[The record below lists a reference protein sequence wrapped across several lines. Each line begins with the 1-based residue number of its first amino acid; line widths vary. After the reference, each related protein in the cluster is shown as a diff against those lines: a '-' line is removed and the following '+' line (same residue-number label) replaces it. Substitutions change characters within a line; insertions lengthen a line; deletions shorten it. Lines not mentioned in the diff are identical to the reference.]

1 MRRFWA
7 AGAAAG
13 AMGVSAAAL
22 AAGGGS
28 APVVELPTLDIF
40 STTPLSG
47 TGVDVAKVPA
57 AVTSVNAQQITRQR
71 SSNIADS
78 LSQATPSVNVQS
90 ASGNDFQPDVYFRG
104 FDASPVNGTP
114 QGLAVY
120 QNGVRINEAFGDTVN
135 WDVIPTAAVK
145 SIEVVSN
152 NPAFGLNA
160 LGGAISMQMKD
171 GFNFSGL
178 TLDVMGGSFGRAQ
191 GSLQYGKQVGNWA
204 TYIAIEGA
212 RDGGYR
218 KFSPSEL
225 RRVYGDLGYKS
236 ENGEFHLNVG
246 GASNAFG
253 ASASAPFE
261 LLQQG
266 WSNVYT
272 HPQTSF
278 DQVAYVNATGSVTLA
293 PTWSVQ
299 GDAHVRTFHQSTTD
313 GNATNT
319 QPCDPAQGGAAGFL
333 CFNDAFTPAND
344 VGANQIPNSFAPGAT
359 LAEIDRTQTQTTSAG
374 ATLQATNTDRLWGRN
389 NQFVIGASFDYGFT
403 HYGASAQLGT
413 INPDF
418 GVSGSSFFLGPSGNP
433 VSDGPV
439 SLRTTNAYTGV
450 YVFDAFDVTDKLT
463 VSAGG
468 RFNYAR
474 IRLQDQLGGALNGGG
489 DFLRFN
495 PLIGATYKITSD
507 VSAYVGYSESNRA
520 PTPLELGCADPLH
533 PCILASFLVSDP
545 ALQQVVARTAEAG
558 LRGSHALGDDAR
570 LNWRLGV
577 YRTNLSNDILNVA
590 DPVQQGFGYFQ
601 NVGGTRRQGF
611 EAHVD
616 YRTDRLTLAA
626 NYAYL
631 DATFLNAVTL
641 GSNSPFADSNGN
653 IQVSPGNQLPALPH
667 HRIKLSADYELTPQ
681 VKIGADVNIVGSQ
694 YFVGD
699 EANLFSKLPAY
710 WVANL
715 DASWQVTKNIQL
727 YAKAENIFDNRY
739 FSYGTFFNTAG
750 IPNFTNGG
758 NPFTDPRSLSPA
770 RPRAIYAGLRATF

>member
-1 MRRFWA
+1 MRRVWA
-7 AGAAAG
+7 ASAVGG
-13 AMGVSAAAL
+13 AMWSSAAAL
-22 AAGGGS
+22 AAGGGP

-47 TGVDVAKVPA
+47 TGIDVTKVPA
-57 AVTSVNAQQITRQR
+57 AVTSVDAQQIVRQR
-71 SSNIADS
+71 SSNVVGS

-90 ASGNDFQPDVYFRG
+90 VSGNDFQPDVFFRG

-135 WDVIPTAAVK
+135 WDVIPTAAVRG
-145 SIEVVSN
+145 IEVISN

-178 TLDVMGGSFGRAQ
+178 TLDVMGGAFGRVQ

-212 RDGGYR
+212 HDGGYR
-218 KFSPSEL
+218 KSSPSQL
-225 RRVYGDLGYKS
+225 RRVYGDIGYKN
-236 ENGEFHLNVG
+236 ENGEFHLSVG
-246 GASNAFG
+246 GADNRFG

-261 LLQQG
+261 LLQQS

-272 HPQTSF
+272 TPQTSR
-278 DQVAYVNATGSVTLA
+278 DQVAYVNATGAVTLS
-293 PTWSVQ
+293 PTWSLQ
-299 GDAHVRTFHQSTTD
+299 ANAHLRTFHQSTVD

-319 QPCDPAQGGAAGFL
+319 QPCDPSQGGAAGLL
-333 CFNDAFTPAND
+333 CFNDAFTPANGLG
-344 VGANQIPNSFAPGAT
+344 GAQLANAFPPGAT
-359 LAEIDRTQTQTTSAG
+359 LGEIDRTHTQSTTTG
-374 ATLQATNTDRLWGRN
+374 ATLQATDTNPLFGHAN
-389 NQFVIGASFDYGFT
+389 HFVIGASFDYGVT
-403 HYGASAQLGT
+403 HYGASAELAT

-418 GVSGSSFFLGPSGNP
+418 SLTGAGVFLGPSGNP
-433 VSDGPV
+433 VSAGPV

-450 YVFDAFDVTDKLT
+450 YVLDAFDVTDKLT

-468 RFNYAR
+468 RFNYAS

-489 DFLRFN
+489 DFQRFN
-495 PLIGATYKITSD
+495 PMIGATYKITSD
-507 VSAYVGYSESNRA
+507 ITAYAGYSEANRA
-520 PTPLELGCADPLH
+520 PTPLELGCADPVH

-558 LRGSHALGDDAR
+558 LRGSHALGEDAR

-616 YRTDRLTLAA
+616 YKTDRLTLAA
-626 NYAYL
+626 NYAYI

-641 GSNSPFADSNGN
+641 GSHSPFADASGN
-653 IQVSPGNQLPALPH
+653 IHVSPGNQLPAIPH
-667 HRIKLSADYELTPQ
+667 HRVKLSADYDLTPQ
-681 VKIGADVNIVGSQ
+681 LKIGADINIVGSQ

-699 EANLFSKLPAY
+699 ESNQFAKLPAY
-710 WVANL
+710 WFASL
-715 DASWQVTKNIQL
+715 DASYQVTKNIQI
-727 YAKAENIFDNRY
+727 YAKAENIFNNSY
-739 FSYGTFFNTAG
+739 YTYGTFFDTGG
-750 IPNFTNGG
+750 IPNFANGG
-758 NPFTDPRSLSPA
+758 APFADPRSLSPA